1 MNFWV
6 FFWVAF
12 FAGTYF
18 LWKKKVD
25 RYFIVF
31 MIRTKYF
38 LRIIDRIALAAPW
51 LWKFLADCA
60 VVFSFSGVGIAYLSR
75 YRKLSKSLNL
85 IFILLGI
92 LAIVGL
98 GQNPVI
104 SIAMFAALIAITV
117 YLERNPNQKMDFLFG
132 SLLIS
137 VIFLRIPTLVISLF
151 GYYWQLPLWLA
162 VLEGVFGIIPLLI
175 GAFVLQGYQILFLGS
190 SQAGIAPAIP
200 GEQGGEVGLIFYGTG
215 LFIPI
220 VYALIALTV
229 TVVSHE
235 LAHGILARVYK
246 LKLKSTGIVTLG
258 IIPIGAFVEPDEKK
272 MDKRPS
278 IEKMHVFAAGSFA
291 NFLVAVVSAFLMLF
305 SPTFIMLSSGMV
317 MNYLQPESEGILIAS
332 ASEGYP
338 AYGVLDQGT
347 IVYEIDNESV
357 GNANLFTKKMG
368 SVKPGDNITLKTNRG
383 IFAITAAENPDEPGG
398 GFMGISWLPYNRLT
412 GFILPLMNFLFWSFF
427 WIFFININIS
437 LVNVLPMAPF
447 DGWRMLKE
455 VMLTF
460 DISELATKR
469 FVKGVL
475 VLMIV
480 LLLVNTL
487 PLFSSAFNSVLEIL
501 F

>member
-1 MNFWV
+1 MSFWV

-12 FAGTYF
+12 LAGTYI

-31 MIRTKYF
+31 LIRTKYF
-38 LRIIDRIALAAPW
+38 LRVIDRVASAAPW

-60 VVFSFSGVGIAYLSR
+60 IVFSFSGVGIAYLSR
-75 YRKLSKSLNL
+75 YRKISKSLNL

-92 LAIVGL
+92 LAIVGI
-98 GQNPVI
+98 GQNAVI
-104 SIAMFAALIAITV
+104 SVAMFVALVAITV
-117 YLERNPNQKMDFLFG
+117 YLERNPSQKMDFLFG

-137 VIFLRIPTLVISLF
+137 VIFLRIPTIVISLY

-162 VLEGVFGIIPLLI
+162 VLEGVFGIIPMLI
-175 GAFVLQGYQILFLGS
+175 GAFILQGYNILFLGS
-190 SQAGIAPAIP
+190 SQAGIAPAVP

-220 VYALIALTV
+220 VYALIALIV

-291 NFLVAVVSAFLMLF
+291 NFLVAVVSAFLFLF
-305 SPTFIMLSSGMV
+305 VSVSMV
-317 MNYLQPESEGILIAS
+317 YGPLGSEGIAVVS
-332 ASEGYP
+332 TMEGYP
-338 AYGVLDQGT
+338 ADGVLGQGT
-347 IVYEIDNESV
+347 VIYEIDRESV
-357 GNANLFTKKMG
+357 MNSDLFIEKMEG
-368 SVKPGDNITLKTNRG
+368 INPGDEIVLRTDRGEFTLTV
-383 IFAITAAENPDEPGG
+383 TENPDSPGDAL
-398 GFMGISWLPYNRLT
+398 MGISWVPYN
-412 GFILPLMNFLFWSFF
+412 PLMNFILLSLF

-475 VLMIV
+475 VLMI
-480 LLLVNTL
+480 LLLLINTL
-487 PLFSSAFNSVLEIL
+487 PLFRSVFNSILEL
-501 F
+501 LV

>member
-6 FFWVAF
+6 VFWIAF
-12 FAGTYF
+12 FAGTYL
-18 LWKKKVD
+18 LWKSKVD

-38 LRIIDRIALAAPW
+38 LRFIDRIAYAAPS

-60 VVFSFSGVGIAYLSR
+60 IVFSFSGVGIAYLSR

-98 GQNPVI
+98 GQNLTI
-104 SIAMFAALIAITV
+104 SFVMLFALALITA
-117 YLERNPNQKMDFLFG
+117 YLDRNPNQRLDFLFG

-137 VIFLRIPTLVISLF
+137 IIFLRIPTLVISLF
-151 GYYWQLPLWLA
+151 GYSWQLPLWLA
-162 VLEGVFGIIPLLI
+162 VLEGVFGIIPMLI
-175 GAFVLQGYQILFLGS
+175 GAFILQGYQILFLGS

-200 GEQGGEVGLIFYGTG
+200 GEQGGEIGLIFYGTD
-215 LFIPI
+215 LFIPLI
-220 VYALIALTV
+220 YALIALSV
-229 TVVSHE
+229 TIIAHE
-235 LAHGILARVYK
+235 SAHGILARVHK

-258 IIPIGAFVEPDEKK
+258 IIPIGAFVEPDEEE
-272 MDKRPS
+272 MVKRPS

-291 NFLVAVVSAFLMLF
+291 NFLVAIVSAFLMLF
-305 SPTFIMLSSGMV
+305 FPTFIMLSSGMV
-317 MNYLQPESEGILIAS
+317 MNYLQLESEGILVAS

-338 AYGVLDQGT
+338 AYEVLGQGT

-357 GNANLFTKKMG
+357 RNASLFTEKMG
-368 SVKPGDNITLKTNRG
+368 NVKPGDNITLKTNRG
-383 IFAITAAENPDEPGG
+383 IFTITAAENPNELGR
-398 GFMGISWLPYNRLT
+398 GFIGISWLPYNQLT
-412 GFILPLMNFLFWSFF
+412 GFILPLMNFLVWSLF

-460 DISELATKR
+460 NISEITARR
-469 FVKGVL
+469 FVRGVL
-475 VLMIV
+475 VLMI
-480 LLLVNTL
+480 LLLLINTL
-487 PLFSSAFNSVLEIL
+487 PLFSSVFNSILEL
-501 F
+501 LV

>member
-1 MNFWV
+1 MNFWI
-6 FFWVAF
+6 FFWIAF
-12 FAGTYF
+12 FVGTYL
-18 LWKKKVD
+18 LWKSKVD

-38 LRIIDRIALAAPW
+38 LRLIDRIASAAPW

-60 VVFSFSGVGIAYLSR
+60 IVFSFSGVGIAYLSR
-75 YRKLSKSLNL
+75 YRKISGSLNL

-92 LAIVGL
+92 LAIIGI
-98 GQNPVI
+98 GQNAVI
-104 SIAMFAALIAITV
+104 SIAMFAALVAITV
-117 YLERNPNQKMDFLFG
+117 YLERNPSQKMDFLFG

-137 VIFLRIPTLVISLF
+137 TIFLRIPTLVMSLF

-162 VLEGVFGIIPLLI
+162 ALEGFFGIIPLLI
-175 GAFVLQGYQILFLGS
+175 GAFVIQGYNILFLGS
-190 SQAGIAPAIP
+190 SQAGIAPAVP
-200 GEQGGEVGLIFYGTG
+200 GEQGGEIGLLFYGTG

-220 VYALIALTV
+220 VYALIALCV

-278 IEKMHVFAAGSFA
+278 IEKMHVFASGSFA
-291 NFLVAVVSAFLMLF
+291 NFLVALICAFLMLLA
-305 SPTFIMLSSGMV
+305 SMSMAYAPIGS
-317 MNYLQPESEGILIAS
+317 QGIVVVS
-332 ASEGYP
+332 TMQGYP
-338 AYGVLDQGT
+338 ADGVLGQGT
-347 IVYEIDNESV
+347 VIYEIDGESV
-357 GNANLFTKKMG
+357 MNSDLFIEKMEG
-368 SVKPGDNITLKTNRG
+368 IEPGDEIELKTNRG
-383 IFAITAAENPDEPGG
+383 GFSLTTVENPDSPGDA
-398 GFMGISWLPYNRLT
+398 FMGISWAPYN
-412 GFILPLMNFLFWSFF
+412 PLMSFIILSLF

-460 DISELATKR
+460 DISEITARR
-469 FVKGVL
+469 FVRGVL
-475 VLMIV
+475 VLMI
-480 LLLVNTL
+480 LLLLINTL
-487 PLFSSAFNSVLEIL
+487 PLFSSVFSSILEL
-501 F
+501 LV